1 MMMQEANVT
10 FDGLI
15 PEIYDKHL
23 GAVLFEPYA
32 ADLVNRLKPRGP
44 KDVLEVACGTGI
56 VTRALLDGLR
66 PKRLVATDLNQPMV
80 DYARSKVGAAPGLEW
95 RQADASALPFPD
107 ASFDAVVCQ
116 FGVMFVP
123 DKLAAMKEAR
133 RVLRPGG
140 VFAFNVWDKIEE
152 NDLGR
157 TAHEVIARFFPV
169 DPPQFYMIPFGF
181 HDSAL
186 IRSMLGQ
193 AGFADVQIESVG
205 MESRSPSAAHVAVGL
220 VRGNPVVNAIQ
231 ERGGVE
237 VGTVIAAVENAL
249 RGRYG
254 DSPLKARMRAWVV
267 IASPGGGRK

>member
-1 MMMQEANVT
+1 MQEANAT

-23 GAVLFEPYA
+23 GAVLFKPYA
-32 ADLVNRLKPRGP
+32 ADLVKRLKPRGA
-44 KDVLEVACGTGI
+44 KDVLELACGTGI
-56 VTRALLDGLR
+56 VTRALLDGLKPR
-66 PKRLVATDLNQPMV
+66 PRLVATDLNEPMIA
-80 DYARSKVGAAPGLEW
+80 YARSKVGPEPGLEW
-95 RQADASALPFPD
+95 RQADASSLPFSD

-157 TAHEVIARFFPV
+157 TAHEMITRFFPF
-169 DPPQFYMIPFGF
+169 DPPTFYTVPFGF
-181 HDSAL
+181 HDSGL

-193 AGFADVQIESVG
+193 AGFDDVQIESVAK
-205 MESRSPSAAHVAVGL
+205 ESRSPSAGHAAVGL
-220 VRGNPVVNAIQ
+220 VRGNPVVTAIQ
-231 ERGGVE
+231 ERGSVE
-237 VGTVIAAVENAL
+237 VGTVIAAVEEAL

-254 DSPLKARMRAWVV
+254 DSPLIAKMRAWVV
-267 IASPGGGRK
+267 MASPGSGKK

>member
-1 MMMQEANVT
+1 MQEANAT

-32 ADLVNRLKPRGP
+32 ADLVDRLKPRGP
-44 KDVLEVACGTGI
+44 KDVLELACGTGI
-56 VTRALLDGLR
+56 VTRALLDGLKPR
-66 PKRLVATDLNQPMV
+66 PRLVATDLNEPMIA
-80 DYARSKVGAAPGLEW
+80 YARSKVGGEPGLEW

-116 FGVMFVP
+116 FGIMFVP
-123 DKLAAMKEAR
+123 DKLEAMKEAR

-157 TAHEVIARFFPV
+157 TAHEVITRFFPF

-193 AGFADVQIESVG
+193 AGFAGVQIESVG
-205 MESRSPSAAHVAVGL
+205 MESRSPSARHVAVGL

-237 VGTVIAAVENAL
+237 VGTVIAAVEEAL
-249 RGRYG
+249 RRPYG

-267 IASPGGGRK
+267 MASPGSGKK

>member
-1 MMMQEANVT
+1 MQEANVT
-10 FDGLI
+10 FDGSI

-32 ADLVNRLKPRGP
+32 ADLVKRLKSRGS
-44 KDVLEVACGTGI
+44 KDVLELACGTGI
-56 VTRALLDGLR
+56 VTRALLDGLK
-66 PKRLVATDLNQPMV
+66 PARLVATDLNQPMV

-123 DKLAAMKEAR
+123 DKLLAMKEAR

-157 TAHEVIARFFPV
+157 TAHETITRFFPS
-169 DPPQFYMIPFGF
+169 DPPQFYTIPFGF

-193 AGFADVQIESVG
+193 AGFADVQIESVVK
-205 MESRSPSAAHVAVGL
+205 ESKSPSAGHLAVGL

-231 ERGGVE
+231 ERGSVE
-237 VGTVIAAVENAL
+237 VDTVIAAVEEAL

-254 DSPLKARMRAWVV
+254 DSPLIAKMRAWVV
-267 IASPGGGRK
+267 MASPGSGKE

>member
-1 MMMQEANVT
+1 MTMPEANAT

-15 PEIYDKHL
+15 PEVYDNHL

-32 ADLVNRLKPRGP
+32 ADLVNRLKPRAA
-44 KDVLEVACGTGI
+44 KDVLELACGTGI
-56 VTRALLDGLR
+56 VTRALLEGLKPR
-66 PKRLVATDLNQPMV
+66 PRLVATDLNEPMLH
-80 DYARSKVGAAPGLEW
+80 YARSKVASAPGLEW
-95 RQADASALPFPD
+95 RQADASDLPFPD
-107 ASFDAVVCQ
+107 ASYDAVVCQ

-140 VFAFNVWDKIEE
+140 VFAFNVWDKLEE

-157 TAHEVIARFFPV
+157 TAHEVITRFFPF
-169 DPPQFYMIPFGF
+169 DPPQFYTIPFGF
-181 HDSAL
+181 HDAEL

-193 AGFADVQIESVG
+193 AGFADVEIESVAK
-205 MESRSPSAAHVAVGL
+205 ESKSLSAGHVAVGL

-237 VGTVIAAVENAL
+237 VGTVIAAVEEAL
-249 RGRYG
+249 RSRYG
-254 DSPLKARMRAWVV
+254 DSPLKAKMRAFVV
-267 IASPGGGRK
+267 MASRAKEK